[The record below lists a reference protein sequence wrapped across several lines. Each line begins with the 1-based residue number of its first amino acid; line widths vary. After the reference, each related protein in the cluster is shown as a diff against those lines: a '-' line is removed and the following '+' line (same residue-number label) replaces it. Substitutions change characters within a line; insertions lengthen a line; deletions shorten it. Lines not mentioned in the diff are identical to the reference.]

1 MDTRSVPEELE
12 VEQMLEAELQEFYQ
26 ECAALEQRIASF
38 FNLALTVSLNF
49 LG

>member
-26 ECAALEQRIASF
+26 ECAALEQRIWEDRQ
-38 FNLALTVSLNF
+38 LR
-49 LG
+49 